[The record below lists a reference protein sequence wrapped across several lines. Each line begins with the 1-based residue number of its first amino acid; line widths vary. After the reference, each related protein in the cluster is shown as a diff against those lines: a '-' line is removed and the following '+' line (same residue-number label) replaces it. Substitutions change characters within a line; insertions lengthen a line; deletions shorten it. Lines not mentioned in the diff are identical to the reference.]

1 MFPQTLDWIRSGDV
15 VIMTLVGGMGTFF
28 GPIIGA
34 GVIVALRVLIS
45 IYAKIGGL
53 VFWQLFMGMIFL
65 IFVLFFPKGIWG
77 FFQKSE

>member
-1 MFPQTLDWIRSGDV
+1 
-15 VIMTLVGGMGTFF
+15 MTLVGGMGTFF